1 MEEELNFLFKEP
13 SSASYDRYA
22 KTASSSSSKAM
33 KDGDV
38 RLVSEEDCWIQDVW
52 MEMLTEEGELLHE
65 DEEGRW
71 AYGFGY
77 GTVLNGLDSEEANEE
92 IYARTREKLTKR
104 DYIEPDSIKTSIT
117 TPDRKGRRTLRV
129 TYSPLD
135 AEKEVNKDI
144 RIDGAEVTIE

>member
-1 MEEELNFLFKEP
+1 
-13 SSASYDRYA
+13 
-22 KTASSSSSKAM
+22 
-33 KDGDV
+33 
-38 RLVSEEDCWIQDVW
+38 

-117 TPDRKGRRTLRV
+117 APDRKGRRTLRV

-135 AEKEVNKDI
+135 TEKEVNKDI

>member
-1 MEEELNFLFKEP
+1 MRLTGTDDTDIALDQYGQPVVGE
-13 SSASYDRYA
+13 
-22 KTASSSSSKAM
+22 
-33 KDGDV
+33 DGDV

-92 IYARTREKLTKR
+92 IYARTREKTDKTGLYRTGQHKDQHHR
-104 DYIEPDSIKTSIT
+104 ARPQRTADST
-117 TPDRKGRRTLRV
+117 G
-129 TYSPLD
+129 
-135 AEKEVNKDI
+135 DI
-144 RIDGAEVTIE
+144 QPTGY

>member
-1 MEEELNFLFKEP
+1 MRLTGTDDTDIALDQYGQPVVGE
-13 SSASYDRYA
+13 
-22 KTASSSSSKAM
+22 
-33 KDGDV
+33 DGDV

-77 GTVLNGLDSEEANEE
+77 GTVLNGLDSEETNEE

-117 TPDRKGRRTLRV
+117 APDRKGRRTLRV

-135 AEKEVNKDI
+135 TEKEVNKDI

>member
-1 MEEELNFLFKEP
+1 MKM
-13 SSASYDRYA
+13 R
-22 KTASSSSSKAM
+22 KA
-33 KDGDV
+33 G
-38 RLVSEEDCWIQDVW
+38 
-52 MEMLTEEGELLHE
+52 
-65 DEEGRW
+65 W

-117 TPDRKGRRTLRV
+117 APDRKGRRTLRV

>member
-1 MEEELNFLFKEP
+1 MRLTGTDDTDIALDQYGQPVVGE
-13 SSASYDRYA
+13 
-22 KTASSSSSKAM
+22 
-33 KDGDV
+33 DGDV

-104 DYIEPDSIKTSIT
+104 DYIEPHQT
-117 TPDRKGRRTLRV
+117 
-129 TYSPLD
+129 
-135 AEKEVNKDI
+135 AKD
-144 RIDGAEVTIE
+144 GGLYG

>member
-1 MEEELNFLFKEP
+1 MRLTGTDDTDIALDQYGQPVVGE
-13 SSASYDRYA
+13 
-22 KTASSSSSKAM
+22 
-33 KDGDV
+33 DGDV

-71 AYGFGY
+71 AHGFGY

-92 IYARTREKLTKR
+92 IYDRTREKLTKR

-117 TPDRKGRRTLRV
+117 APDRKGRRTLRV

-135 AEKEVNKDI
+135 TEKEVNKDI
-144 RIDGAEVTIE
+144 RIDGVEVTIE

>member
-1 MEEELNFLFKEP
+1 MRLTGTDDTDIALDQYGQPVVGE
-13 SSASYDRYA
+13 
-22 KTASSSSSKAM
+22 
-33 KDGDV
+33 DGDV

-117 TPDRKGRRTLRV
+117 APDRRGRRTLRV

-135 AEKEVNKDI
+135 TEKEVNKDI